1 MRVRVVRIAQQTIGV
16 KLATQQLRV
25 LRVLQEKGWLL
36 DQEHKKVTVL
46 GVS

>member
-1 MRVRVVRIAQQTIGV
+1 MRAKVVRAAQQTIGV
-16 KLATQQLRV
+16 NLATQQLRV